1 MATDLRCRTRGFT
14 LVELLVVVAI
24 IAILAS
30 LAVPAYGRYAY
41 RARRAEGKEL
51 LLRIANAQERYYAT
65 YNRYGKLTDIG
76 YADPALSEK
85 GYYQVTVALPAG
97 TAPQSFSATA
107 TPVLA
112 QAKDACGALVLDSTG
127 SKTPLASN
135 ASANSNGACW

>member
-1 MATDLRCRTRGFT
+1 MATDRKCRVGGFT
-14 LVELLVVVAI
+14 LVELMVVVAV

-65 YNRYGKLTDIG
+65 FNRYGKLTDIG
-76 YADPALSEK
+76 FADPALSEK
-85 GYYQVTVALPAG
+85 GYYQVTVALPSG
-97 TAPQSFSATA
+97 TSPQSFTATA
-107 TPVLA
+107 TPALA
-112 QAKDACGALVLDSTG
+112 QTKDACGALALDSSG
-127 SKTPLASN
+127 NKTPLASN